1 MYLQFKTYK
10 CFEMNDNTMKIGLYT
25 FANKTVSIAGQWPFT
40 FSKDPLQSLL
50 IWQTTISANQMF

>member
-1 MYLQFKTYK
+1 
-10 CFEMNDNTMKIGLYT
+10 MNGNTMKIGLYT

-50 IWQTTISANQMF
+50 IWQTTISANQIF